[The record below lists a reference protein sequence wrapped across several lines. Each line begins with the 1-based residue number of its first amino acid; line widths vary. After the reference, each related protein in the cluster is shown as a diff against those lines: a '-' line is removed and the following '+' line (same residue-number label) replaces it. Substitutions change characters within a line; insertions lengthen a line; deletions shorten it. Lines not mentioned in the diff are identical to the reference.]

1 MYIIKSPRLGVV
13 GTEFVPKPGVQVA
26 GLIWGGFIVE
36 VADEAKPSTNIAALI
51 WGGFIKEVEDEP
63 TEQVSTPAPKKG
75 AKNKKATK
83 ED

>member
-13 GTEFVPKPGVQVA
+13 GTEFVPKPGIQVA
-26 GLIWGGFIVE
+26 GLIWGGFIEE
-36 VADEAKPSTNIAALI
+36 VNEEVNDE
-51 WGGFIKEVEDEP
+51 
-63 TEQVSTPAPKKG
+63 VSTPAPKKG

>member
-1 MYIIKSPRLGVV
+1 MYIIKSPRVGVV

-36 VADEAKPSTNIAALI
+36 VADKATHE
-51 WGGFIKEVEDEP
+51 
-63 TEQVSTPAPKKG
+63 VSTPAPKKS

>member
-1 MYIIKSPRLGVV
+1 MYIIKSPRLGVI

-26 GLIWGGFIVE
+26 GLIWAGFIIE
-36 VADEAKPSTNIAALI
+36 VTDKVTDE
-51 WGGFIKEVEDEP
+51 
-63 TEQVSTPAPKKG
+63 VSTPAPKKG

>member
-1 MYIIKSPRLGVV
+1 MYIIKSPRVGIV
-13 GTEFVPKPGVQVA
+13 GTEFVPKPGLQVA

-36 VADEAKPSTNIAALI
+36 VADE
-51 WGGFIKEVEDEP
+51 V
-63 TEQVSTPAPKKG
+63 TEEVSTPAPKKG

>member
-13 GTEFVPKPGVQVA
+13 GTEFVPKPGIQVA
-26 GLIWGGFIVE
+26 GLIWGGFIIE
-36 VADEAKPSTNIAALI
+36 VTDEAT
-51 WGGFIKEVEDEP
+51 DE
-63 TEQVSTPAPKKG
+63 VSTTAPKKS

>member
-1 MYIIKSPRLGVV
+1 MYIIKSPRIGVV

-36 VADEAKPSTNIAALI
+36 VADEAT
-51 WGGFIKEVEDEP
+51 DE
-63 TEQVSTPAPKKG
+63 VSTPAPKKS

>member
-1 MYIIKSPRLGVV
+1 MYIIKSPRVGVV

-26 GLIWGGFIVE
+26 GLIWGGFIIE
-36 VADEAKPSTNIAALI
+36 VTDEAT
-51 WGGFIKEVEDEP
+51 DE
-63 TEQVSTPAPKKG
+63 VSTTAPKKS

>member
-1 MYIIKSPRLGVV
+1 MYIIKSPRIGVV

-26 GLIWGGFIVE
+26 GLIWAGFIVE
-36 VADEAKPSTNIAALI
+36 VADETTP
-51 WGGFIKEVEDEP
+51 E
-63 TEQVSTPAPKKG
+63 VSTPTPQKS

>member
-26 GLIWGGFIVE
+26 GLIWGGFIEE
-36 VADEAKPSTNIAALI
+36 VT
-51 WGGFIKEVEDEP
+51 DEP
-63 TEQVSTPAPKKG
+63 SYEVSTPAPKKG
-75 AKNKKATK
+75 AKNKTATK

>member
-26 GLIWGGFIVE
+26 GLIWGGFIIE
-36 VADEAKPSTNIAALI
+36 VVDEATD
-51 WGGFIKEVEDEP
+51 EVNDE
-63 TEQVSTPAPKKG
+63 VSTPAPKKG

>member
-13 GTEFVPKPGVQVA
+13 GTEFVPKPGIQVA
-26 GLIWGGFIVE
+26 GLIWGGFIIE
-36 VADEAKPSTNIAALI
+36 VADEVTNEIT
-51 WGGFIKEVEDEP
+51 DE
-63 TEQVSTPAPKKG
+63 VSTPAPKKG

>member
-13 GTEFVPKPGVQVA
+13 GTEFVPKPGIQVA
-26 GLIWGGFIVE
+26 GLIWGGFIIE
-36 VADEAKPSTNIAALI
+36 VADEPT
-51 WGGFIKEVEDEP
+51 DE
-63 TEQVSTPAPKKG
+63 VSTPAPKKG

>member
-26 GLIWGGFIVE
+26 GLIWGGFIIE
-36 VADEAKPSTNIAALI
+36 VADEAT
-51 WGGFIKEVEDEP
+51 DE
-63 TEQVSTPAPKKG
+63 VSTPAPKKG
-75 AKNKKATK
+75 AKNNKATK

>member
-1 MYIIKSPRLGVV
+1 MYIIKSPRVGIV

-26 GLIWGGFIVE
+26 GLIWAGFIE
-36 VADEAKPSTNIAALI
+36 EITGEATDE
-51 WGGFIKEVEDEP
+51 
-63 TEQVSTPAPKKG
+63 VSTQAPKKS

>member
-1 MYIIKSPRLGVV
+1 MYIIKSPRIGVV
-13 GTEFVPKPGVQVA
+13 GTEFVPKPGIQVA

-36 VADEAKPSTNIAALI
+36 VADEAT
-51 WGGFIKEVEDEP
+51 DE
-63 TEQVSTPAPKKG
+63 VSTPAPKKG

>member
-1 MYIIKSPRLGVV
+1 MYIIKSPRVGVV
-13 GTEFVPKPGVQVA
+13 GTEFVPKPGVQIA

-36 VADEAKPSTNIAALI
+36 VADEAT
-51 WGGFIKEVEDEP
+51 DE
-63 TEQVSTPAPKKG
+63 VSTQEPKKS

>member
-26 GLIWGGFIVE
+26 GLIWAGFIIE
-36 VADEAKPSTNIAALI
+36 VADET
-51 WGGFIKEVEDEP
+51 
-63 TEQVSTPAPKKG
+63 TEEVSTQAPKKS
-75 AKNKKATK
+75 AKNNKATK

>member
-1 MYIIKSPRLGVV
+1 MYIVKSPRVGVV

-26 GLIWGGFIVE
+26 GLIWAGFIEE
-36 VADEAKPSTNIAALI
+36 VTN
-51 WGGFIKEVEDEP
+51 ETTNE
-63 TEQVSTPAPKKG
+63 VSTTAPKKS

>member
-1 MYIIKSPRLGVV
+1 MYIIKSPRVGIV

-26 GLIWGGFIVE
+26 GLIWGGFIEE
-36 VADEAKPSTNIAALI
+36 VADEIT
-51 WGGFIKEVEDEP
+51 DE
-63 TEQVSTPAPKKG
+63 VSTPAPKKS

>member
-1 MYIIKSPRLGVV
+1 MYIIKSPRIGEV
-13 GTEFVPKPGVQVA
+13 GTEYVPKPGIQVA

-36 VADEAKPSTNIAALI
+36 VADEA
-51 WGGFIKEVEDEP
+51 
-63 TEQVSTPAPKKG
+63 TEEVSTPAPKKG

>member
-1 MYIIKSPRLGVV
+1 MYIIKSPRVGIV

-26 GLIWGGFIVE
+26 GLILGGFIIE
-36 VADEAKPSTNIAALI
+36 VADK
-51 WGGFIKEVEDEP
+51 V
-63 TEQVSTPAPKKG
+63 TEEVSTPAPKKG

>member
-1 MYIIKSPRLGVV
+1 MYIIKSPRVGVV
-13 GTEFVPKPGVQVA
+13 GTEYVPKPGVQVA

-36 VADEAKPSTNIAALI
+36 VADE
-51 WGGFIKEVEDEP
+51 V
-63 TEQVSTPAPKKG
+63 TEEVSTPAPKKG

>member
-1 MYIIKSPRLGVV
+1 MYIIKSPRIGVV
-13 GTEFVPKPGVQVA
+13 GTEYVPKPGIQVA

-36 VADEAKPSTNIAALI
+36 VADEAT
-51 WGGFIKEVEDEP
+51 DE
-63 TEQVSTPAPKKG
+63 VSTPAPKKG

>member
-1 MYIIKSPRLGVV
+1 MFIIKSPRIGVV
-13 GTEFVPKPGVQVA
+13 GTEYVPKPGIQVA

-36 VADEAKPSTNIAALI
+36 VADEAT
-51 WGGFIKEVEDEP
+51 DE
-63 TEQVSTPAPKKG
+63 VSTPAPKKG

>member
-26 GLIWGGFIVE
+26 GLIWGGFIIE
-36 VADEAKPSTNIAALI
+36 VTDEAT
-51 WGGFIKEVEDEP
+51 DE
-63 TEQVSTPAPKKG
+63 VSTPAPKKS

>member
-13 GTEFVPKPGVQVA
+13 GTEFVPKPGIQVA
-26 GLIWGGFIVE
+26 GLIWGGFIIE
-36 VADEAKPSTNIAALI
+36 VSDETTN
-51 WGGFIKEVEDEP
+51 E
-63 TEQVSTPAPKKG
+63 VSTPAPKKG

>member
-1 MYIIKSPRLGVV
+1 MYIIKSPRLGVI

-26 GLIWGGFIVE
+26 GLIWAGFIIE
-36 VADEAKPSTNIAALI
+36 VTDE
-51 WGGFIKEVEDEP
+51 
-63 TEQVSTPAPKKG
+63 VSTPAPKKS